1 MPLPA
6 PADLDKPADFV
17 EKMKAALDRANA
29 LLGGT
34 DAMRAKGETYLPR
47 FAGEAAETYTFRLK
61 RAVLNNFFDAMA
73 GQMVG
78 MMFEK
83 PVTFDKKSQ
92 IPEEILANLDKRGSD
107 INAIAADL
115 AKSLLQRGRPHILV
129 DHPKKPEGVQTLA
142 DDKKHGL
149 RPYWVAMDPG
159 ALLFAWA
166 DTENGEEKLG
176 QIRWRELGSVKDG
189 YTAKNVER
197 IRVLDR
203 DANDA
208 IRFEKWERE
217 RDTDQFELKDS
228 GVLQAGANKELADI
242 PFVTLYSDRVS
253 FMVSK
258 PTLDDIA
265 HKNIEHWQSSSDQ
278 RHILTVTRF
287 PILYQLGTTAPVA
300 LVGPYS
306 MFHTSALKN
315 DVEIGYAEAEGV
327 GLEHG
332 WKDLDRI
339 MAEAESMGLRIMVS
353 DGAKSDSGEKVDFS
367 KEGSRL
373 QKLAVELERGLNQ
386 ALIYTARWLGLP
398 DEAAGT
404 VLVHKD
410 FGLSADDAKAIDQ
423 LIALRAAGDLSQPTL
438 WAEVRER
445 ALFRTKFDP
454 KKEKLLIDDEKQ
466 LNMERAALLLTPPPA
481 NDDEDAPPKED
492 DEDGDPAKK
501 KPEAA

>member
-1 MPLPA
+1 LPA

-17 EKMKAALDRANA
+17 AKMTPALDRANA

-47 FAGEAAETYTFRLK
+47 FAGEAPETYTFRLK

-83 PVTFDKKSQ
+83 PVTFDKPSQ
-92 IPEEILANLDKRGSD
+92 IPEEILKNLDKRGSD

-129 DHPKKPEGVQTLA
+129 DHPKKPEGVETLA

-176 QIRWRELGSVKDG
+176 QVRWREFGSVLAG
-189 YTAKNVER
+189 YVAKNVER
-197 IRVLDR
+197 IRVLLR
-203 DANDA
+203 DPDGDG

-228 GVLQAGANKELADI
+228 GPLQAGANKDLADI
-242 PFVTLYSDRVS
+242 PFVTFYSDRVS

-306 MFHTSALKN
+306 MFHTNALKN
-315 DVEIGYAEAEGV
+315 DVEIGYAEAEGK

-353 DGAKSDSGEKVDFS
+353 DGAKSDSGEKVDYT

-386 ALIYTARWLGLP
+386 ALIHTARWLGLP

-423 LIALRAAGDLSQPTL
+423 LIALRAAGDLSQPTM

-445 ALFRTKFDP
+445 GLFKTKMDP
-454 KKEKLLIDDEKQ
+454 KKEKALIEDEKQ
-466 LNMERAALLLTPPPA
+466 SNMERALLLAPPA
-481 NDDEDAPPKED
+481 NEDDDETPPAED
-492 DEDGDPAKK
+492 DEDEPPKNKPA
-501 KPEAA
+501 